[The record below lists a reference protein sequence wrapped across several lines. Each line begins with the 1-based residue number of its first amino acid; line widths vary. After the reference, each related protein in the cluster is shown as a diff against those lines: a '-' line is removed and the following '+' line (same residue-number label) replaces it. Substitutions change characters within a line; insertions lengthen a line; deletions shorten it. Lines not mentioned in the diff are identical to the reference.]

1 MNAPTPRRQSKA
13 EAAISDEMMA
23 FQHEFIGRGP
33 ERIKTRMVDDL
44 VIVRSFGVLTPAE
57 RQLANSYEG
66 RRLIKA
72 LRQQVLE
79 AGRPVLEGIV
89 QKHTAAEV
97 VSVHSDIS
105 TKSGEWMDVF
115 VLDRALEGEPS

>member
-1 MNAPTPRRQSKA
+1 MNAATPRRQSKA
-13 EAAISDEMMA
+13 ETAISDEMMA

-33 ERIKTRMVDDL
+33 ERIRTRMVDDL
-44 VIVRSFGVLTPAE
+44 VIVRSFGVFTSAE
-57 RQLANSYEG
+57 KQLANSHEG
-66 RRLIKA
+66 RKLIKA
-72 LRQQVLE
+72 MRQQVLE

-89 QKHTAAEV
+89 QKHTGAEV

-115 VLDRALEGEPS
+115 VLDRALGGERS

>member
-1 MNAPTPRRQSKA
+1 MNAQTPRRQSMI
-13 EAAISDEMMA
+13 EVAISDEMMA
-23 FQHEFIGRGP
+23 FQHEFVGRGP
-33 ERIKTRMVDDL
+33 ERIRTRIVEDL

-57 RQLANSYEG
+57 KQLTNSYEG

-72 LRQQVLE
+72 MRQQVLE

-89 QKHTAAEV
+89 QKHTGAEV

-115 VLDRALEGEPS
+115 VLDRALEGEHS